1 MSGLSAHDPN
11 GVRLPETIASPDGP
25 LDERLFPQLSLR
37 FFLGLIAFS
46 AVVLWTLRAA
56 LIDGQFWAQCAA
68 VVLATIGGCF
78 IVYAIFFLLAWMLA
92 TISFPIIREVLPESD
107 AVSPPSTSDPAEAS
121 SP

>member
-11 GVRLPETIASPDGP
+11 NEGSPDTVTSPDAP

-37 FFLGLIAFS
+37 FFLALIAFS

-56 LIDGQFWAQCAA
+56 LVDGQFWAKCVA

-78 IVYAIFFLLAWMLA
+78 IVYAVFFLLALLLA
-92 TISFPIIREVLPESD
+92 TISFPMIREVIPEREV
-107 AVSPPSTSDPAEAS
+107 VSSRSSTDPPEAS
-121 SP
+121 SR